1 MTDAPITREELHHR
15 RIDMRGYRRS
25 DGLYEVE
32 ATVVDRKTQAFEPL
46 MGGKQVAVGEPLHD
60 MGVAIV
66 FDTQMQVHEVR
77 TFTLSAPYDICPEGG
92 RALQSLV
99 GLRMTAGWNK
109 EVRDRL
115 GGSKSCTHLREL
127 LGPLATTA
135 FQTTSALRRSQPTPV
150 DARGRPLKIDSCY
163 AYGAERELVRM
174 HWPQFHRSADD
185 ARQDS
190 GAMDLPRM
198 PGEA

>member
-15 RIDMRGYRRS
+15 RIDMRGYLRS
-25 DGLYEVE
+25 DGFYEVE
-32 ATVVDRKTQAFEPL
+32 ASVVDRKAQPFEPL
-46 MGGKQVAVGEPLHD
+46 MGGKHVAAGEPVHD

-66 FDTQMQVHEVR
+66 FDARMLVHDVR
-77 TFTLSAPYDICPEGG
+77 TFTRSAPYDVCPEGG
-92 RALQSLV
+92 QALQSLV

-115 GGSKSCTHLREL
+115 GGGKSCTHLMEL

-163 AYGAERELVRM
+163 AYGAQRELVRM
-174 HWPQFHRSADD
+174 HWPQFHRPTTPDGTGDGS
-185 ARQDS
+185 Q
-190 GAMDLPRM
+190 
-198 PGEA
+198 